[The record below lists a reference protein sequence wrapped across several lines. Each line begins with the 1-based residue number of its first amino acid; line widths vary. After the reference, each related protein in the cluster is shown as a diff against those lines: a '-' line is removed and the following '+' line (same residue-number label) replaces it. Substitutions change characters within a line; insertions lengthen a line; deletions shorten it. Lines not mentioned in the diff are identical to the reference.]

1 MSLKERTYSILVVSS
16 TDSFA
21 SAFIGS
27 LPEIRYYPV
36 LTASSVSAAKR
47 MLKEKSFDFVIIN
60 SPLSDDIGV
69 RFAIDLC
76 SSRQIAVLLLVKRDI
91 HSDIHDKVAEYGVFT
106 LPKPTSKPTLLQAL
120 SWMESSRERLRQLEK
135 KSLSIEEKMAEIRL
149 VNKAKWFLISELS
162 MSEPEAH
169 RYIEKQAMDRCI
181 PKRSIADRLS
191 SSISPIA
198 TIASNNSVCS
208 IAISASERVSPSS
221 AAPSAI
227 KRAASVLAL
236 IDAKRRSTFCPKR
249 CTAERLISKPCAV
262 FSGL

>member
-120 SWMESSRERLRQLEK
+120 SWMESSPL
-135 KSLSIEEKMAEIRL
+135 
-149 VNKAKWFLISELS
+149 
-162 MSEPEAH
+162 P
-169 RYIEKQAMDRCI
+169 
-181 PKRSIADRLS
+181 
-191 SSISPIA
+191 
-198 TIASNNSVCS
+198 
-208 IAISASERVSPSS
+208 AISYAVLCPQVTIGIGNPPATVIPPSNPIS
-221 AAPSAI
+221 FSAI
-227 KRAASVLAL
+227 W
-236 IDAKRRSTFCPKR
+236 P
-249 CTAERLISKPCAV
+249 
-262 FSGL
+262 